1 MDNPFKQAH
10 GFFSE
15 AYAMQEEAAQDQTR
29 NQRQVDSPQRH
40 DYFPTRREAYNPN
53 SPAHNSHRFM
63 EDLKRGLLEH
73 AARKRVAG
81 NNTEFRAGGGVPV
94 ESVLP
99 S

>member
-1 MDNPFKQAH
+1 MTNPFNQAH

-15 AYAMQEEAAQDQTR
+15 AYAMQEQAAQDQTR

-40 DYFPTRREAYNPN
+40 DYFPTRKEAYNPN
-53 SPAHNSHRFM
+53 SPAHNSQSFM

-81 NNTEFRAGGGVPV
+81 NHMEFKAGGGVPV